1 MAGRTTGVAAQ
12 ARSRLGRVASHVL
25 QPGHQQHAESE
36 VPAAA
41 AAAAGAAAAAADL
54 DDDTEPVQMS
64 EEECFMF
71 DLHGFLFVRNFLAPG
86 TCANTSACA
95 SS

>member
-1 MAGRTTGVAAQ
+1 M
-12 ARSRLGRVASHVL
+12 ASHVL
-25 QPGHQQHAESE
+25 QPGAESE
-36 VPAAA
+36 VPAAAA

-64 EEECFMF
+64 AEECFMF
-71 DLHGFLFVRNFLAPG
+71 DLHGFLIVRNFLAPG
-86 TCANTSACA
+86 TCANPSACA